1 MGGVAKANSGLD
13 MGGFLK
19 WGFGGPVSQEQ
30 RLVNQANEDKSTI
43 NLFGKTVKTSEVIGL
58 AATAAL
64 GAAGIYAARSGMKAR
79 ASTSSL
85 AASRVSNAAT
95 ILANRR
101 AAGIQYR
108 DIVGYNRAA
117 RVARAST
124 NVRAARLVRAEAALL
139 ESNPQLAQAA
149 GDRAYAF
156 RAGRT
161 IRSEMAQSGTIGR
174 GRRTLPSIG
183 FGPRQVGAR
192 SFPYTDGPAAGSH
205 HQYTPVS
212 RSFPGSRDGAEWL
225 RKTEGYS
232 DSYGRTGMERLV
244 GMYPGG
250 VPKGGWMRQPNLRK
264 RTPTPSRWD
273 TALKDPVINVG
284 EMEDGPHRDRVVS
297 LLDDATAFR
306 NRSAWRLQADGRT
319 AFPKSHSWIHDP
331 AWAPEVYQLKVIKAA
346 ESRAR
351 LSAPKK
357 RMGYVHSSVVPR
369 IQLKKGK

>member
-1 MGGVAKANSGLD
+1 MGGVARPNSGLD
-13 MGGFLK
+13 LGGFLK

-64 GAAGIYAARSGMKAR
+64 GAAGIYAARSGMRAR
-79 ASTSSL
+79 ASTASL
-85 AASRVSNAAT
+85 AASRVANQQT
-95 ILANRR
+95 ILKNYLD
-101 AAGIQYR
+101 AGIQYR
-108 DIVGYNRAA
+108 DIVTRNRAA
-117 RVARAST
+117 RVERAST
-124 NVRAARLVRAEAALL
+124 NVRAARLVRAEAALR

-156 RAGRT
+156 RAGKT
-161 IRSEMAQSGTIGR
+161 IRSEMAHSDVIGE
-174 GRRTLPSIG
+174 GRRWLPPIG
-183 FGPRQVGAR
+183 GGWRRQGAL
-192 SFPYTDGPAAGSH
+192 SFPNTDNPAAGPH

-212 RSFPGSRDGAEWL
+212 RSYPGSGAAAEWL
-225 RKTEGYS
+225 RKTEGYF

-264 RTPTPSRWD
+264 RTPIPSGWD
-273 TALKDPVINVG
+273 PTLKSRVINVG
-284 EMEDGPHRDRVVS
+284 EMADGPHRDRVVS
-297 LLDDATAFR
+297 LLEDATAFR
-306 NRSAWRLQADGRT
+306 NRSAWRLQGDGRT
-319 AFPKSHSWIHDP
+319 LFPKSHSWIHDP
-331 AWAPEVYQLKVIKAA
+331 AWAPEVYQLKVMKAAEKAA

-357 RMGYVHSSVVPR
+357 RIG
-369 IQLKKGK
+369 KGK